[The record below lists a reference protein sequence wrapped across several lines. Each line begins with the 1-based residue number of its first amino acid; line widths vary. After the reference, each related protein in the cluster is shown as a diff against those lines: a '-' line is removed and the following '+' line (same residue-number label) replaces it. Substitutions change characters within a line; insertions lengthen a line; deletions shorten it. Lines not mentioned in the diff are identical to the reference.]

1 MKSASSTLNTYLGTA
16 KRLQFASTRNLV
28 ERIMPGN
35 NELRLRLTFSMKR
48 LFLGATLLLGTT
60 MLSTGAEITFE
71 SGSEQTALIELYT
84 SEGCSSCPP
93 AEAWLSQLKDDA
105 GLWKR
110 FVPIAFHVDYWNRLG
125 WRDRFSSKQ
134 WTERQT
140 RYASLWKSES
150 IYTPAVLQNGR
161 ELRNWSSAKFASPN
175 EKAAGVL
182 TAKTTDGKNFAVEFR
197 PAQAGAGSWDAHLA
211 LLASGVSSKVDAGEN
226 RGRNLKHDFVV
237 LGLRDAL
244 MEGEGEV
251 KKARLT
257 IPSSG
262 EPGARLAVAVWVS
275 ARDQLAPVQANG
287 GWLP

>member
-1 MKSASSTLNTYLGTA
+1 
-16 KRLQFASTRNLV
+16 
-28 ERIMPGN
+28 MPGN
-35 NELRLRLTFSMKR
+35 NELRLRLTFSMKQ
-48 LFLGATLLLGTT
+48 LFLGAALLLGIT
-60 MLSTGAEITFE
+60 MLSAGAEITFE

-105 GLWKR
+105 RLWKR
-110 FVPIAFHVDYWNRLG
+110 FVPIAFHVDYWDRLG

-150 IYTPAVLQNGR
+150 IYTPAVLQNGL
-161 ELRNWSSAKFASPN
+161 ELRNWSGATFASPN
-175 EKAAGVL
+175 EKAVGVL
-182 TAKTTDGKNFAVEFR
+182 TAKTTEGKNFAIEFR
-197 PAQAGAGSWDAHLA
+197 PANGGAESWEAHLA
-211 LLASGVSSKVDAGEN
+211 LLASGVSSKVDSGEN

-237 LGLRDAL
+237 LALRDAV

-251 KKARLT
+251 RNARLT
-257 IPSSG
+257 VPSSG
-262 EPGARLAVAVWVS
+262 ESGARLGVAIWIS
-275 ARDQLAPVQANG
+275 ARDQLVPVQAAG